1 MDRNAYLQQ
10 VEKLWEKSWPEGM
23 PREVEYPEG
32 EILMTDYLRRR
43 AQQTPDKPC
52 VIFYGA
58 EMTFRQLDD
67 YSDRFAA
74 CLAGRGLKK
83 GDRVAVFM
91 PNCPQF
97 LIVFYGILKLGC
109 IHVPVNPLFKE
120 AEFVYEIQDA
130 GPKAIVALD
139 LLYSL
144 VSATREQ
151 TGLETVFATSLT
163 DWLPESPVFP
173 IPDLARIPRQQCPGS
188 EDLMTVIRDEAGSCP
203 EVEVGLDDIAA
214 LNYTGGTTGMPKG
227 CEHTQR
233 DMVYTAACGAT
244 FALGDPGG
252 DDVLLT
258 YLPIFWIAG
267 EDAGVLAPVLSGVT
281 EVLMIRWDAGAVL
294 DAIPKYRVSI
304 MYGLVD
310 NMVELMDYP
319 DVEKVDFSSLRQ
331 TLVSSF
337 VKKLNAEYRRQW
349 RELTGTVMRE
359 SSYGMTETHTLD
371 TFTAGMQ
378 KDDMDLASR
387 PIFVGLPMPGTRFM
401 VVDFASGEPL
411 PLNQEGE
418 ILVQTPSLMKA
429 YWNKP
434 EETARQLAGGWLH
447 TGDIGMID
455 DRGYLTYL
463 GRSKEMLK
471 VKGMSVFPSEVENLL
486 GRHPAIAGS
495 AVLGR
500 TDEEKG
506 EVPVAFI
513 QLVPDR
519 AGDIGEADLQA
530 WCRRNM
536 AGYKVPEIRIVE
548 QLPLTATGKVKK
560 EDLKERL

>member
-1 MDRNAYLQQ
+1 M
-10 VEKLWEKSWPEGM
+10 
-23 PREVEYPEG
+23 
-32 EILMTDYLRRR
+32 
-43 AQQTPDKPC
+43 
-52 VIFYGA
+52 
-58 EMTFRQLDD
+58 
-67 YSDRFAA
+67 
-74 CLAGRGLKK
+74 
-83 GDRVAVFM
+83 
-91 PNCPQF
+91 
-97 LIVFYGILKLGC
+97 
-109 IHVPVNPLFKE
+109 
-120 AEFVYEIQDA
+120 
-130 GPKAIVALD
+130 ALD

-151 TGLETVFATSLT
+151 TGLEVVFSTSLT
-163 DWLPESPVFP
+163 DWLPETPAFP
-173 IPDLARIPRQQCPGS
+173 IPDLARIPRQECPGS
-188 EDLMTVIRDEAGSCP
+188 EDLMTVIRDEVGPCP

-319 DVEKVDFSSLRQ
+319 DVEKVDFSSLRE

-337 VKKLNAEYRRQW
+337 VKKLNTEYRRQW

-378 KDDMDLASR
+378 EDNMDLASR

-401 VVDFASGEPL
+401 VVDFVSGEPL

-434 EETARQLAGGWLH
+434 EETASQLADGWLH

-455 DRGYLTYL
+455 DHGYLTYL

-513 QLVPDR
+513 QLSPDQ

-530 WCRRNM
+530 WCRENM

-548 QLPLTATGKVKK
+548 ELPLTATGKVKK

>member
-1 MDRNAYLQQ
+1 MDRNEYLQQ
-10 VEKLWEKSWPEGM
+10 VEKRWEKNWPGGM
-23 PREVEYPEG
+23 PREVQYPEG
-32 EILMTDYLRRR
+32 EILMTDYLRSR
-43 AQQTPDKPC
+43 AQQIPDNPC
-52 VIFYGA
+52 VIYYGA

-74 CLAGRGLKK
+74 CLAGRGLEK

-97 LIVFYGILKLGC
+97 LIAFYGILKLGC

-151 TGLETVFATSLT
+151 TDLEVVFSTSLS
-163 DWLPESPVFP
+163 DWLPEAPAFP
-173 IPDLARIPRQQCPGS
+173 IPDLTRIPRQECPGS

-203 EVEVGLDDIAA
+203 EVEVELDDIAA

-319 DVEKVDFSSLRQ
+319 DVEKVDFSSLRE

-337 VKKLNAEYRRQW
+337 VKKLNTEYRRQW

-401 VVDFASGEPL
+401 VVDFVSGEPL

-434 EETARQLAGGWLH
+434 EETARQLADGWLH

-455 DRGYLTYL
+455 DHGYLTYL

-500 TDEEKG
+500 TEEEKG

-513 QLVPDR
+513 QLSPDQ
-519 AGDIGEADLQA
+519 AGNIGEADLQV
-530 WCRRNM
+530 WCRENM

-548 QLPLTATGKVKK
+548 ELPLTATGKVKK